1 MPDATARIDAPI
13 AAGPWD
19 RFAQWRKGPARL
31 VLVLVLAILA
41 LAAVTPIT
49 SGEGEAR
56 PPSLSGNG
64 PVEVRDRDVDLKLYD
79 TVIARLR
86 NGESYY
92 TVVSEEHRRS
102 NYPLRPGFAVRLPTL
117 AYAEALLPP
126 GVLVP
131 LSLVLMGAVLLAWWR
146 RLAEEPG
153 GSPLRLI
160 AMAGLFLG
168 VSLGT
173 TRYFFVLH
181 ELWAGQLLALSFGL
195 HRPGQRAGEPGK
207 WLGAWLAAAAA
218 LAIREHALPFVLLM
232 AAFAAWHRRWA
243 EAAAWALLVALFVG
257 AMALHL
263 HAVAQHVLPGD
274 PPSSSWL
281 TLRGLNGW
289 LSLEVLSSNLRWLPH
304 YLAGPILMASLLGW
318 AGWKSAA
325 GNFGT
330 LLYAGYGAAFMIAGR
345 TDNFYW
351 GFMVTPAV
359 FTALGFV
366 PMAVKSLVSAAFPV
380 REQ

>member
-1 MPDATARIDAPI
+1 MVLTE
-13 AAGPWD
+13 AAPWD

-49 SGEGEAR
+49 SSEGEAR
-56 PPSLSGNG
+56 PPSLSGSG

-92 TVVSEEHRRS
+92 TVVTQEHRRS

-117 AYAEALLPP
+117 AYIEAALPP
-126 GVLVP
+126 GALAP
-131 LSLVLMGAVLLAWWR
+131 LSLGLMGAVLLAWWR
-146 RLAEEPG
+146 RLAPEPDGEPG
-153 GSPLRLI
+153 GAPMRLI
-160 AMAGLFLG
+160 IMAGLFLG
-168 VSLGT
+168 VSLGS

-195 HRPGQRAGEPGK
+195 HRPGQRDGVSGK

-232 AAFAAWHRRWA
+232 AAFAGWHRRWR

-263 HAVAQHVLPGD
+263 HTVAQYVVPSD

-325 GNFGT
+325 GSFGT

-351 GFMVTPAV
+351 GFITGPAV
-359 FTALGFV
+359 FAALGFV
-366 PMAVKSLVSAAFPV
+366 PMAVKSLVLAAFPV
-380 REQ
+380 RKR

>member
-1 MPDATARIDAPI
+1 MAEG
-13 AAGPWD
+13 AGFD

-31 VLVLVLAILA
+31 LLVLVLAVLA

-49 SGEGEAR
+49 AGEGAAR
-56 PPSLSGNG
+56 PPSLTAAG
-64 PVEVRDRDVDLKLYD
+64 PPRERDEDLKLYD
-79 TVIARLR
+79 EVIARLR
-86 NGESYY
+86 HGENYY
-92 TVVSEEHRRS
+92 AVIAQEHRKY
-102 NYPLRPGFAVRLPTL
+102 NYPLHPGFAVRLPTL
-117 AYAEALLPP
+117 ALIEAMLPP
-126 GVLVP
+126 GALIP
-131 LSLVLMGAVLLAWWR
+131 LSLALMTAVLLAWWQ
-146 RLAEEPG
+146 RLAPVVG
-153 GSPLRLI
+153 GELGAGPAAASLRLF
-160 AMAGLFLG
+160 ALAGLFFG

-195 HRPGQRAGEPGK
+195 HRPDRNK

-232 AAFAAWHRRWA
+232 AAFALWHRRWA
-243 EAAAWALLVALFVG
+243 EGAAWLGLIALFAG

-263 HAVAQHVLPGD
+263 HTVAGYVRPDD
-274 PPSSSWL
+274 PPSASWL
-281 TLRGLNGW
+281 ALRGLNGW

-318 AGWKSAA
+318 SGWKSSA
-325 GNFGT
+325 GAFGT
-330 LLYAGYGAAFMIAGR
+330 LLYLGYGAAFMIAGR

-351 GFMVTPAV
+351 GFMVTPAL
-359 FTALGFV
+359 FTGLAFV

-380 REQ
+380 QQR